1 MMEESAMSSAS
12 SSIGDAVSGRGEV
25 GYDEEEDL
33 FYIPEARPPL
43 DTSQWHFVDPA
54 LSPAQSYKTMSSE
67 GSANVME
74 DGVDESSTRVEL
86 QRADSFSSSYSFDSD
101 DCEKKT
107 LKVHEKEGNPES
119 PENLELI
126 QDPAEIRHPCLTV
139 KFTFQTL
146 SETLKMLSEEE
157 LRTFKWTLWTYYQQ
171 IFSSSQ
177 NMDIVDIVDRLLERF
192 SHEESVQ
199 ITKTLLYKMGKKKEV
214 EYVTNMCIRNQ
225 VRYDLCNTLRKK
237 YGALGGDLDMEE
249 EKRPI
254 DDIYVDLNVLSNTN
268 NGPNIE
274 HEVLT
279 IPKPH
284 TKQKQGVKLSVADI
298 LSLKMQ
304 EEFRT
309 TLLLVAGVAGSGKS
323 VLIRKLVR
331 DWVEE
336 RAPTELAFVFPLA
349 FRELRQFEGSDVSL
363 VKIIH
368 TLYPETTRL
377 NKEDFS
383 SYDCR
388 MLFIF
393 DGLDEYNEP
402 LDFSNTMLI
411 SDPHDSSSLNVILV
425 NLLRGRLLY
434 NSVGMFT
441 SRKHIDAVIPWDTH
455 YNELEVMGFCDPQKD
470 EFFRKRFKDP
480 SQVDRV
486 IEYVKSVKTLHIM
499 CHLPLFC
506 SLVADECQ
514 RVFREQGSQAAL
526 PRSITYVYTKLLLEL
541 VRHRRKFRA
550 PDLNPD
556 KEQEFLLKLG
566 KLALNW
572 LEHRTFQIHKLDW
585 PEISDKEAIMNSG
598 LCTEYVVTPYVLCNE
613 DTVSFLH
620 PTIQEYL
627 AALYAFL
634 SFRNQEKNVFE
645 HLKAKAM
652 RMFKG
657 HKIMELYKAA
667 VEKNLQYE
675 GGNMN
680 IFLRFLCGMALEK
693 NQELLRI
700 FCKSSAKVENLKD
713 DVASLIRKK
722 IKENPSSS
730 RTGNLHQC
738 LEELGV

>member
-1 MMEESAMSSAS
+1 MEESEMMSSAS
-12 SSIGDAVSGRGEV
+12 SSIGDAVSGRGEAAF
-25 GYDEEEDL
+25 DEEDL
-33 FYIPEARPPL
+33 FYIPAERPPLDL
-43 DTSQWHFVDPA
+43 DTSQWHFVDQA

-67 GSANVME
+67 GMAEEVE

-107 LKVHEKEGNPES
+107 LRVKEKEDDSES
-119 PENLELI
+119 SEKLELI
-126 QDPAEIRHPCLTV
+126 QDPAEIKHPCLTV
-139 KFTFQTL
+139 KFTFLTL
-146 SETLKMLSEEE
+146 SKTLKMLSEEE
-157 LRTFKWTLWTYYQQ
+157 LRNFKWMLWTYYQQ
-171 IFSSSQ
+171 IFSQ

-199 ITKTLLYKMGKKKEV
+199 ITKTLLYKMGKKKVV
-214 EYVTNMCIRNQ
+214 EHITNLCIRNQ
-225 VRYDLCNTLRKK
+225 VRYELCNTLRKK
-237 YGALGGDLDMEE
+237 YGEVGGDLDMEE

-254 DDIYVDLNVLSNTN
+254 DDIYADLNVLSTAN

-284 TKQKQGVKLSVADI
+284 TKQKPGYKLSVADI

-309 TLLLVAGVAGSGKS
+309 TLLLVTGVAGSGKS
-323 VLIRKLVR
+323 VLIRKLVH

-336 RAPTELAFVFPLA
+336 RTPTELAFVFPLA
-349 FRELRQFEGSDVSL
+349 FRELRQFEGSDISL

-388 MLFIF
+388 MFFIF

-402 LDFSNTMLI
+402 LDFSNTVLI
-411 SDPHDSSSLNVILV
+411 SDPHDSGSLNVIIV
-425 NLLRGRLLY
+425 NILRGRLLY

-441 SRKHIDAVIPWDTH
+441 SRTHIDAIIPWDTH
-455 YNELEVMGFCDPQKD
+455 YNELEVLGFCDPQKD
-470 EFFRKRFKDP
+470 EFFMKRFKDP

-514 RVFREQGSQAAL
+514 RVFREQGSQAPL
-526 PRSITYVYTKLLLEL
+526 PRSITYLYTKLLLEL
-541 VRHRRKFRA
+541 VRRRRKLRA

-556 KEQEFLLKLG
+556 DEQEFLLKLG

-572 LEHRTFQIHKLDW
+572 LENKTFQIHKLDW
-585 PEISDKEAIMNSG
+585 PEIGDKEAILNSG

-613 DTVSFLH
+613 DTISFLH

-634 SFRNQEKNVFE
+634 SFRNQKYVFE
-645 HLKAKAM
+645 QIKTKFM
-652 RMFKG
+652 WKFKG
-657 HKIMELYKAA
+657 HKIMELYKDA
-667 VEKNLQYE
+667 VERSLQFD
-675 GGNMN
+675 GGNLDL
-680 IFLRFLCGMALEK
+680 FLRFLCGMASEK

-700 FCKSSAKVENLKD
+700 FCKSSAKVDNLKD

-722 IKENPSSS
+722 IKENLPPN
-730 RTGNLHQC
+730 RTRNLQQC
-738 LEELGV
+738 LEELG